1 MVPRGSRNQAKRL
14 EIERRRTYLGTY
26 QDLISQQQGAQIV
39 FFQSNPGMSIKFLG
53 TEHLVNLQDQ
63 TNMPAAEAIDKYF
76 KLSER
81 GSTILTEIRAGTAT
95 FLTLCY
101 ILAGDKDLFQARR
114 SVHSTIL
121 I

>member
-26 QDLISQQQGAQIV
+26 QDFISQQQGAQIV
-39 FFQSNPGMSIKFLG
+39 FFSVQPGHEYQVLG
-53 TEHLVNLQDQ
+53 DRDLVNLQDQ

-114 SVHSTIL
+114 SVHSTVL